1 MEQNIDSEMLV
12 YSNILS
18 YLIVILAFFVFSV
31 IVYWKIFTKAGEDG
45 WKSMIP
51 IYNSYTL
58 YKITYGN
65 GWLFLL
71 TLIPYLGFFIG
82 LKQKFDLAKVYGK
95 GIGFG
100 IGIFFLGII
109 FLPILA
115 FGSSEYQEETRLL
128 NFNYYL

>member
-18 YLIVILAFFVFSV
+18 FYLIVILAVYVFSV

-51 IYNSYTL
+51 VYNNYIL

-71 TLIPYLGFFIG
+71 TLIPCLGFFIE

-95 GIGFG
+95 DIGFG

-115 FGSSEYQEETRLL
+115 FGSSEYREETSLL
-128 NFNYYL
+128 DFNYK

>member
-71 TLIPYLGFFIG
+71 ILIPYLGFFIG

-115 FGSSEYQEETRLL
+115 FGSSEYQEETSLL
-128 NFNYYL
+128 NFNY

>member
-18 YLIVILAFFVFSV
+18 FYLIIALAVFVFLV
-31 IVYWKIFTKAGEDG
+31 IVYWKIFTKAGETG

-51 IYNSYTL
+51 VYNNYIL

-71 TLIPYLGFFIG
+71 TLIPGLGFFIE

-95 GIGFG
+95 GISFG
-100 IGIFFLGII
+100 IGIFFLEII

-115 FGSSEYQEETRLL
+115 FGSSEYQEETSLL
-128 NFNYYL
+128 NFNY

>member
-18 YLIVILAFFVFSV
+18 FYLIVILAVFVFSV
-31 IVYWKIFTKAGEDG
+31 IVYWKIFTKAGETG

-51 IYNSYTL
+51 VYNNYIL

-71 TLIPYLGFFIG
+71 TLIPCLGFFIE

-95 GIGFG
+95 DIGFG

-115 FGSSEYQEETRLL
+115 FYSPLDIIIHFL
-128 NFNYYL
+128 

>member
-18 YLIVILAFFVFSV
+18 YLIVILAVFVFSV

-115 FGSSEYQEETRLL
+115 FGSSEYQEETSLL
-128 NFNYYL
+128 NFNY

>member
-18 YLIVILAFFVFSV
+18 YLIVILAVFVFSV
-31 IVYWKIFTKAGEDG
+31 IVYWKIFTKAGETG

-115 FGSSEYQEETRLL
+115 FGSSEYQEETSLL
-128 NFNYYL
+128 NFNY

>member
-18 YLIVILAFFVFSV
+18 YLIVILAVFVFSV
-31 IVYWKIFTKAGEDG
+31 IVYWKIFTKADETG

-115 FGSSEYQEETRLL
+115 FGSSEYQEETSLL
-128 NFNYYL
+128 NFNY

>member
-18 YLIVILAFFVFSV
+18 FYLIVILAVFVFSV
-31 IVYWKIFTKAGEDG
+31 IVYWKIFTKAGETG

-51 IYNSYTL
+51 VYNNYIL

-71 TLIPYLGFFIG
+71 ILIPCLGFFIE

-95 GIGFG
+95 DIGFG

-115 FGSSEYQEETRLL
+115 FGSSEYQEETSLL
-128 NFNYYL
+128 NFNYK

>member
-18 YLIVILAFFVFSV
+18 FYLIVILAVFVFSV

-51 IYNSYTL
+51 VYNNYIL

-71 TLIPYLGFFIG
+71 TLIPCLGFFIE
-82 LKQKFDLAKVYGK
+82 LNQKFDLAKVYGK
-95 GIGFG
+95 DIGFG

-115 FGSSEYQEETRLL
+115 FGSSEYQEETSLL
-128 NFNYYL
+128 DFNYK